1 MGNIKLTVQKVNYL
15 VTYIMRSYSFTLFSS
30 FFIFVK
36 PFNKIPPEQLYPGPL
51 FDSPETSTCAKS
63 LFYNNNDKGCDTTDP
78 KIREAVTDYLCR
90 YSSGDVLYNFRRKQ
104 RPKSGITLCYCCG
117 FIFKYIEQGEVC
129 TAYCD
134 YSGEGEK
141 ITGKESL
148 VNLPF
153 NWGDECPQAK
163 LDGDGNELPLGPCR
177 QVSPPLKTST
187 IKPPSTTTPRSIQT
201 TKQVKKLATTERTT
215 TSKKWKSPTTAS
227 PKFSEQ
233 LIIASTTTQ
242 KNKTTRRREIFRNQ
256 RLTTKRPREAPFSDA
271 VLVTQP
277 SVVTSTSTSTT
288 TAMKTKLATTSS
300 SKLNNSN
307 VKKAATLLKPKVETK
322 RDDIIIWQK

>member
-1 MGNIKLTVQKVNYL
+1 MG
-15 VTYIMRSYSFTLFSS
+15 VTYNMRSYSFTLFSS

-36 PFNKIPPEQLYPGPL
+36 PFNKIPPDQLYPGPL
-51 FDSPETSTCAKS
+51 FDSQETSTCAKS
-63 LFYNNNDKGCDTTDP
+63 LFYNNNDKGCDTADP

-90 YSSGDVLYNFRRKQ
+90 YSAGDVLYNFRRKQ
-104 RPKSGITLCYCCG
+104 KPKSGITLCYCCG

-141 ITGKESL
+141 ISGKESL

-187 IKPPSTTTPRSIQT
+187 IKPPSTTSPRSIQT

-215 TSKKWKSPTTAS
+215 TSKKWKAPTPA
-227 PKFSEQ
+227 SEQ
-233 LIIASTTTQ
+233 LIIASATTQ
-242 KNKTTRRREIFRNQ
+242 KAKTTRRREIFRNQ
-256 RLTTKRPREAPFSDA
+256 RLTSKRPRESPFSGA

-277 SVVTSTSTSTT
+277 SVVTSTSSSTT
-288 TAMKTKLATTSS
+288 TAMKTKLATTPS

-307 VKKAATLLKPKVETK
+307 VKKVATLKPKVQTK